1 MNAAP
6 IEILEQIIAY
16 IPIEDLFSLCHTDR
30 TLFKL
35 VRHEAYKRWKQ
46 CAVKY
51 GELFWE
57 EQDLDKFSK
66 ELPESPE
73 LAIIYDKLNTNL
85 DNQEAIA
92 EEQLIIMRKMKNH
105 SMIVDEQE
113 KEIID
118 YCTNK
123 SKYCFDFWGRYDF
136 WELKSWRFGEWLEDD
151 ESEDGTS
158 EESEYDTSEDSAS
171 EESEYDTSEDE
182 W

>member
-1 MNAAP
+1 MNTVL
-6 IEILEQIIAY
+6 IEVLEQIITY
-16 IPIEDLFSLCHTDR
+16 LPTEDLFSLCHTNR

-35 VRHEAYKRWKQ
+35 TCHEAYKRWKQ
-46 CAVKY
+46 YAIKY

-73 LAIIYDKLNTNL
+73 SAIIYDKLNTNL
-85 DNQEAIA
+85 DNQKAIA

-118 YCTNK
+118 YCTNMRVY
-123 SKYCFDFWGRYDF
+123 SISPWGLNWSWDYEEWSEYDT
-136 WELKSWRFGEWLEDD
+136 
-151 ESEDGTS
+151 SENSAS

-171 EESEYDTSEDE
+171 EDSTSEDE

>member
-1 MNAAP
+1 MNTAP

-46 CAVKY
+46 CAIKY

-57 EQDLDKFSK
+57 YNDLEKVWLK
-66 ELPESPE
+66 LPEFSPE
-73 LAIIYDKLNTNL
+73 FYKISEKLDAIWENL
-85 DNQEAIA
+85 MILLA
-92 EEQLIIMRKMKNH
+92 EEQIFIMEKMKNH

-118 YCTNK
+118 YCTHK
-123 SKYCFDFWGRYDF
+123 VKYSPGYCGAYDS
-136 WELKSWRFGEWLEDD
+136 WELNWSW
-151 ESEDGTS
+151 
-158 EESEYDTSEDSAS
+158 
-171 EESEYDTSEDE
+171 
-182 W
+182 

>member
-1 MNAAP
+1 MNTAP

-16 IPIEDLFSLCHTDR
+16 LPTEDLFSLCHTNR

-66 ELPESPE
+66 ELPESSE

-85 DNQEAIA
+85 DNQETIA
-92 EEQLIIMRKMKNH
+92 EEQLIIMRKMKNN

-113 KEIID
+113 KGIID
-118 YCTNK
+118 YCADMGTYVV
-123 SKYCFDFWGRYDF
+123 SPWGLNWSWDYD
-136 WELKSWRFGEWLEDD
+136 EWLEYDT
-151 ESEDGTS
+151 SEDSIS

-171 EESEYDTSEDE
+171 EDSTSEDE

>member
-1 MNAAP
+1 MNAVP
-6 IEILEQIIAY
+6 IEVLEEIIAY
-16 IPIEDLFSLCHTDR
+16 TPTEELFSLCYTNR

-57 EQDLDKFSK
+57 EQDLNKFWN
-66 ELPESPE
+66 ELEKNDEPDESPAWKI
-73 LAIIYDKLNTNL
+73 LDDKMRDNCNNL
-85 DNQEAIA
+85 TTVEQ
-92 EEQLIIMRKMKNH
+92 EQLIIMRKMKNH

-113 KEIID
+113 KGIID
-118 YCTNK
+118 YCTSVIPWEFSANP
-123 SKYCFDFWGRYDF
+123 WGLDWSWGYD
-136 WELKSWRFGEWLEDD
+136 EWLEDD
-151 ESEDGTS
+151 ASENCTS

-171 EESEYDTSEDE
+171 EDSTSEDE

>member
-1 MNAAP
+1 MNTAP

-46 CAVKY
+46 CAIKY
-51 GELFWE
+51 GELFWKYN
-57 EQDLDKFSK
+57 DLEKVWLK
-66 ELPESPE
+66 LPEFIPE
-73 LAIIYDKLNTNL
+73 FYKISEKLDAIWENL
-85 DNQEAIA
+85 MILLA
-92 EEQLIIMRKMKNH
+92 EEQIFIMEKMKNH

-118 YCTNK
+118 YCTNMRVY
-123 SKYCFDFWGRYDF
+123 SINPWGLNWSWDYD
-136 WELKSWRFGEWLEDD
+136 EW
-151 ESEDGTS
+151 
-158 EESEYDTSEDSAS
+158 SEYG
-171 EESEYDTSEDE
+171 TSEDE

>member
-1 MNAAP
+1 MNTVP
-6 IEILEQIIAY
+6 TEVLEEIIAY
-16 IPIEDLFSLCHTDR
+16 TPTEELFSLCYTNR

-57 EQDLDKFSK
+57 EQDLNKFWN
-66 ELPESPE
+66 ELEKNDEPDESPAWKI
-73 LAIIYDKLNTNL
+73 LDDKMRDNCNNL
-85 DNQEAIA
+85 TTVEQ
-92 EEQLIIMRKMKNH
+92 EQLIIMRKMKNH
-105 SMIVDEQE
+105 SMIIDEQE

-123 SKYCFDFWGRYDF
+123 AKYSLVSWRSDDTWELSWSWRYD
-136 WELKSWRFGEWLEDD
+136 EW
-151 ESEDGTS
+151 
-158 EESEYDTSEDSAS
+158 SEYDTSEDSAS
-171 EESEYDTSEDE
+171 EESEYVTSEDSTSEDE

>member
-1 MNAAP
+1 MNSVP
-6 IEILEQIIAY
+6 IEILEEIIAY
-16 IPIEDLFSLCHTDR
+16 TPTGDLFSLCYTNR

-51 GELFWE
+51 GKLFWE
-57 EQDLDKFSK
+57 EQDLIKILNN
-66 ELPESPE
+66 EPEESPE
-73 LAIIYDKLNTNL
+73 LAIICNKINAIW
-85 DNQEAIA
+85 DNRMVIA

-105 SMIVDEQE
+105 SMIIDEQE

-123 SKYCFDFWGRYDF
+123 AKYSLVSWRSDDTWELSWSWRYD
-136 WELKSWRFGEWLEDD
+136 EW
-151 ESEDGTS
+151 
-158 EESEYDTSEDSAS
+158 SEYDTSEDSAS
-171 EESEYDTSEDE
+171 EESEYVTSEDSTSEDE